1 MFDRNFLTYGNFELF
16 SAEFKSDFKVTK
28 WTFFEIILIYGIFPS
43 FFSCFT
49 FIITGGKN
57 QILQIIK
64 GIRRKKIFISSK
76 ADCIFFEKI
85 MTVVILEDFE
95 VFKNAIL
102 QGKRSK
108 WFFGRIRVKGPSV
121 SKVGPEKNSTDHP
134 LKWAQRRAPDRE
146 PHVPKEFF
154 VTS

>member
-1 MFDRNFLTYGNFELF
+1 MLKMMCRRKILIYGTFELF
-16 SAEFKSDFKVTK
+16 SAEFKSCFKVTK
-28 WTFFEIILIYGIFPS
+28 RTFFEIILIYGIFTS

-57 QILQIIK
+57 QVLQIIK
-64 GIRRKKIFISSK
+64 GIMRKKVFISSR

-85 MTVVILEDFE
+85 MTIANLEDFE

-108 WFFGRIRVKGPSV
+108 WFLGRIRVKGKLV
-121 SKVGPEKNSTDHP
+121 LGGVTDSMN
-134 LKWAQRRAPDRE
+134 L
-146 PHVPKEFF
+146 
-154 VTS
+154 